1 MAVKVEKAKEND
13 VEFLAKMIL
22 QSSRADKKIG
32 LFDYL
37 FDTSDDTLIIEKLQQ
52 LILNP
57 NQCYCHYK
65 NFLIAQVEGEAVGTL
80 CSYEP
85 RVATNDKFVN
95 ALKEIGCDED
105 VLQRLETLGVCE
117 FDINKR
123 TLMFD
128 FLEEVEGYIDV
139 GILKQLMQKSLL
151 DARLKGYRVAQ
162 TIVEIGSLESL
173 LFYEKLG
180 FVQKEKKECEVYK
193 EIFGRVGV
201 MLLALEF

>member
-1 MAVKVEKAKEND
+1 MAVKVEKAKEDD

-37 FDTSDDTLIIEKLQQ
+37 FETSEDILLLQKLQQ

-57 NQCYCHYK
+57 NKCYCHYK
-65 NFLIAQVEGEAVGTL
+65 NFLIARVEEKAVGTL

-85 RVATNDKFVN
+85 RVATKEKFVL
-95 ALKEIGCDED
+95 ALKEIGCDES
-105 VLQRLETLGVCE
+105 VLDRLNVLDVCE

-128 FLEEVEGYIDV
+128 FLEELEGYIDV

-162 TIVEIGSLESL
+162 TIVEIGSLETL

-180 FVQKEKKECEVYK
+180 FTQKEQRKCEVYQ

-201 MLLALEF
+201 MLLAQEF

>member
-1 MAVKVEKAKEND
+1 MAVKIESAREDD
-13 VEFLAKMIL
+13 VEFLANMIL

-37 FDTSDDTLIIEKLQQ
+37 FESSSDTVILEKLQK
-52 LILNP
+52 LILHP
-57 NQCYCHYK
+57 SRCYCYYK
-65 NFLIAQVEGEAVGTL
+65 NFLIARVGTEAVGTL

-85 RVATNDKFVN
+85 RVATKERFIM
-95 ALKEIGCDED
+95 ALKEIGCEES
-105 VLQRLETLGVCE
+105 LLERLDRLDVCE

-162 TIVEIGSLESL
+162 SIVEIGSLETL

-180 FVQKEKKECEVYK
+180 FVQKEKKECEIYK